1 MKQTAEEAAEAAE
14 KRSMFDRFGSGEAPP
29 PPPPPGGGE
38 DQETKKTGGVFGKFF
53 KMIKGFVG
61 ILLAIAIPAL
71 AVLLN
76 SPVFEELKKSLFDFV
91 DYIFD
96 TVIPFIKNEVLPAIK
111 KFYNDFIIP
120 IKDFVMKFL
129 FSEGGGID
137 IMLELISKQW
147 ENVKSLFSS
156 MLDLFDNLM
165 SGDFEAAFGNLG
177 DIGSTLMKAIDEGIT
192 AILKLG
198 LAAFGLTFDGTIGD
212 LISNWLTT
220 TWEGMK
226 AAFRAIIPDAFEPEF
241 IQAGSESQR
250 ADTTAAKGDIE
261 AAEDEKKAAQRGMIG
276 AGRTE
281 NMASNIVKRRRDK
294 LAELEKEAEEK
305 GGFDK
310 LEQSKTFGLDKND
323 IIKARELLAQAEERE
338 RKAQEKTAMLNKR
351 IADAETK
358 KAEAE
363 ERLANVGKK
372 VQKDADARDKA
383 TTLRELPP
391 SEAEKAAEVNK
402 AANDN
407 KASNIVVQQND
418 QSSTAQTEQKT
429 VIEQNKPLSPD
440 ARTSKLLDSGVF

>member
-1 MKQTAEEAAEAAE
+1 MRKIPGLGSVEA
-14 KRSMFDRFGSGEAPP
+14 
-29 PPPPPGGGE
+29 
-38 DQETKKTGGVFGKFF
+38 
-53 KMIKGFVG
+53 
-61 ILLAIAIPAL
+61 L
-71 AVLLN
+71 
-76 SPVFEELKKSLFDFV
+76 
-91 DYIFD
+91 
-96 TVIPFIKNEVLPAIK
+96 
-111 KFYNDFIIP
+111 
-120 IKDFVMKFL
+120 
-129 FSEGGGID
+129 
-137 IMLELISKQW
+137 
-147 ENVKSLFSS
+147 
-156 MLDLFDNLM
+156 
-165 SGDFEAAFGNLG
+165 
-177 DIGSTLMKAIDEGIT
+177 
-192 AILKLG
+192 
-198 LAAFGLTFDGTIGD
+198 
-212 LISNWLTT
+212 
-220 TWEGMK
+220 
-226 AAFRAIIPDAFEPEF
+226 
-241 IQAGSESQR
+241 QAGSESQR
-250 ADTTAAKGDIE
+250 AETAAAQGDIGE
-261 AAEDEKKAAQRGMIG
+261 AEKQAIKAKRGLAS